1 MKAFILTARPSEIIG
16 IQSYSFWSPDLFS
29 LLKIIHLS
37 WCPWSKPCQSVFDR
51 SVTKPKLQGKKANQG
66 KVECHKEPMK
76 TRFWLLDKFSFSA
89 PQKCTENSMENMHKQ
104 SQSGER
110 QSLSVFCHLR
120 TFCTK
125 SIRTQLELN
134 VYFTRLTQLTCCM
147 QQSTSFHALVLR
159 YFVTYLGSVRYWM

>member
-1 MKAFILTARPSEIIG
+1 MMIG

-37 WCPWSKPCQSVFDR
+37 WCLWSKPCQSVFDR
-51 SVTKPKLQGKKANQG
+51 SVTKPKLQGKEANQG

-76 TRFWLLDKFSFSA
+76 TRSWLLDKFSFSA
-89 PQKCTENSMENMHKQ
+89 PKNVQKTVWRICINNHRA
-104 SQSGER
+104 ER
-110 QSLSVFCHLR
+110 GKAYQFFCHLR